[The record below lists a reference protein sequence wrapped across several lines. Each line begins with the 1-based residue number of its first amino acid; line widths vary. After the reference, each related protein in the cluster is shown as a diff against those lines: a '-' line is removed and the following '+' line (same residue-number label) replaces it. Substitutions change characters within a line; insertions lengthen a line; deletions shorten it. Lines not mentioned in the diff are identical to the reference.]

1 VTILGRRYKFLP
13 HLGFICFPFDFINLQ
28 VHKPASADLL
38 SSQITRNW
46 REIHL
51 GFSSRTFDTGVRVFH
66 PTGAHRVRMHF
77 LLQFCQRAGAICTS
91 VHIVGRAFEL
101 KFDIVSSW
109 MWGKLIFLLK
119 NDDMHALNTAPL
131 RPLNL

>member
-1 VTILGRRYKFLP
+1 
-13 HLGFICFPFDFINLQ
+13 LGFICFPFDFINLQ

-46 REIHL
+46 REIHPY
-51 GFSSRTFDTGVRVFH
+51 FSSRTFDSGAWVFH
-66 PTGAHRVRMHF
+66 PTGARRARMRF
-77 LLQFCQRAGAICTS
+77 LLQFCQRAGAICAS

-101 KFDIVSSW
+101 KFDIEISW

-119 NDDMHALNTAPL
+119 NDDMHDLNIAPL